1 MDKKVAHKPVTPR
14 DVAELGGGG
23 AETPV
28 GVGGEGVV
36 VEDGGVAVVGGGGLV
51 VEDGGVA
58 VVGGGLVVEDGGV
71 AVVGGADAGAWVLG
85 TGATVGAGVGVA
97 VGEVLG
103 WGAGEVVVVTLIANF
118 IPREQ
123 CEPMVQM

>member
-23 AETPV
+23 GAETPV
-28 GVGGEGVV
+28 GVGAEGVV

-58 VVGGGLVVEDGGV
+58 VV
-71 AVVGGADAGAWVLG
+71 LG

-103 WGAGEVVVVTLIANF
+103 
-118 IPREQ
+118 
-123 CEPMVQM
+123 